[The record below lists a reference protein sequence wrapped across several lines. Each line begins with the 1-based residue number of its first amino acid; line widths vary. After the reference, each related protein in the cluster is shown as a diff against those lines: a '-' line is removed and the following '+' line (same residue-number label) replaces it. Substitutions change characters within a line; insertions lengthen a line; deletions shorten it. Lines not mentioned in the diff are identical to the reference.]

1 MYALVITS
9 HRSGQEPCHVRS
21 VPAPK
26 ASLSAPAVSGHSKEH
41 TSVNPPALFS
51 YPALRARA
59 SKLQWLSSE
68 SWLLGIIMQ
77 WKIKGKM
84 CTCCQENSLLFV
96 FASFLQSFSEE
107 PGPLLHSMPC
117 GISLNGSLHQIACS
131 QSQGNGKTEKG
142 KDLLKITLRISRGK
156 LEQEDGNFWSSDPTI

>member
-1 MYALVITS
+1 
-9 HRSGQEPCHVRS
+9 
-21 VPAPK
+21 
-26 ASLSAPAVSGHSKEH
+26 
-41 TSVNPPALFS
+41 
-51 YPALRARA
+51 
-59 SKLQWLSSE
+59 
-68 SWLLGIIMQ
+68 
-77 WKIKGKM
+77 M

-156 LEQEDGNFWSSDPTI
+156 LEQEDGNFWSSDPTIQQRGRWTVAHLLQAGTASSSRDERGSRGAGAISHLRSLAGTLPLSSVLSPGVSVLASRLSFFLNGAHRGRNICHPEVGNSR